1 MVVDGQ
7 GMRCDDGTP
16 SRARS
21 KLLGLWSFT
30 EEGARIDGWE
40 VKHAKIARGVGA
52 SLLLTAQDFQSYSH
66 ALREFEFQLV
76 GDMQLAFDLGACLHK
91 YHLRVISLLFRALDW
106 LRAENSLRFEMLVQ
120 ILTTRSRYACI
131 AGRDPRE
138 LPALPK

>member
-1 MVVDGQ
+1 VVVDGQ

-30 EEGARIDGWE
+30 EERARIDGWE

-91 YHLRVISLLFRALDW
+91 YHLRAISLLFRALDW
-106 LRAENSLRFEMLVQ
+106 LRIPYVLRCWCRYLRRGAG
-120 ILTTRSRYACI
+120 TRASPGATRGNC
-131 AGRDPRE
+131 RHSPSE
-138 LPALPK
+138 

>member
-1 MVVDGQ
+1 VVVDGQ

-30 EEGARIDGWE
+30 EERARIDGWE

-76 GDMQLAFDLGACLHK
+76 GDMQLAFVPAQVPPPRHK
-91 YHLRVISLLFRALDW
+91 SFVQSSGL
-106 LRAENSLRFEMLVQ
+106 AENSLRFEMLVQ